1 MSVSSVS
8 TVTAT
13 SPISF
18 QDALERGLARAQKT
32 LRGIQRLEVIAERV
46 NVEKGGIKEFVVELK
61 VVFALE
67 N

>member
-18 QDALERGLARAQKT
+18 QDATERGFERAQKT
-32 LRGIQRLEVIAERV
+32 LRGITKIEVIGERA
-46 NVEKGGIKEFVVELK
+46 NIEKGQIKDYEVELK
-61 VVFALE
+61 IIFSLE
-67 N
+67 